1 MNDYQ
6 SAFIGIAVSSFAA
19 AIFVMGYFEQPD
31 TLAVMTNLL
40 NALFCV
46 FCATV
51 TGDDEHSNQEDQ
63 GNPYGIKNKNY

>member
-19 AIFVMGYFEQPD
+19 AIFVMGYFTQPEVF
-31 TLAVMTNLL
+31 AVMANLL
-40 NALFCV
+40 NSLFCV

-51 TGDDEHSNQEDQ
+51 TGDE
-63 GNPYGIKNKNY
+63 

>member
-40 NALFCV
+40 NALFC
-46 FCATV
+46 ATV
-51 TGDDEHSNQEDQ
+51 TADDENPKEDV
-63 GNPYGIKNKNY
+63 

>member
-31 TLAVMTNLL
+31 TLAVMTNLPDL
-40 NALFCV
+40 RPSAPAIIPSF
-46 FCATV
+46 
-51 TGDDEHSNQEDQ
+51 
-63 GNPYGIKNKNY
+63 

>member
-6 SAFIGIAVSSFAA
+6 ASFIGIAVSSFAA
-19 AIFVMGYFEQPD
+19 AIFVMGYFEQPE

-51 TGDDEHSNQEDQ
+51 TADDENPDQEDV
-63 GNPYGIKNKNY
+63 

>member
-6 SAFIGIAVSSFAA
+6 AAFVGLAVSSFAA
-19 AIFVMGYFEQPD
+19 AIFVTGYFEQPE

-51 TGDDEHSNQEDQ
+51 TADDENLDQEDV
-63 GNPYGIKNKNY
+63 

>member
-19 AIFVMGYFEQPD
+19 AIFVTGYFEQPE

-51 TGDDEHSNQEDQ
+51 TGDNETVEEDQ
-63 GNPYGIKNKNY
+63 FSNLDLNNKKV

>member
-40 NALFCV
+40 NAMFCV

-51 TGDDEHSNQEDQ
+51 TADDENLDQEE
-63 GNPYGIKNKNY
+63 

>member
-6 SAFIGIAVSSFAA
+6 SAFIGLAVSSFAA
-19 AIFVMGYFEQPD
+19 AIFVMGYFEQPE

-51 TGDDEHSNQEDQ
+51 TADDENPDQEDV
-63 GNPYGIKNKNY
+63 

>member
-6 SAFIGIAVSSFAA
+6 ASFIGIAVSSFAA
-19 AIFVMGYFEQPD
+19 AIFVMGYFEQPE

-51 TGDDEHSNQEDQ
+51 TADDENPKEDV
-63 GNPYGIKNKNY
+63 